1 MIYHYAEERGG
12 GDLKKICIITVVL
25 LLLSIP
31 AFALAAE
38 PDATSFFKIDE
49 NEMNF
54 RFQEILDSLKDNGFG
69 ESKELQVSKFK
80 GYMADVQKLFNN
92 TYGNLSE
99 TLALNEPKIPEN
111 FLTGDFMKESM
122 SLRDELFADV
132 KQSEVYKTV
141 AGKMNIDSVWSKA
154 QAGLPS
160 VNELFTNSFQNQN
173 MEKGKKEYSS
183 AQDDL
188 AQIRNE
194 SLDLFTKSG
203 QTLSEASKD
212 SFWRAVENVQDIIG
226 SDETDVNK
234 IFGSIK

>member
-1 MIYHYAEERGG
+1 M
-12 GDLKKICIITVVL
+12 KKICIITVVL

-31 AFALAAE
+31 AFTLAAE

-54 RFQEILDSLKDNGFG
+54 RFQEILNSLKDQGFG
-69 ESKELQVSKFK
+69 KSKELRVSKFK
-80 GYMADVQKLFNN
+80 GYMTDVQDLFNN

-99 TLALNEPKIPEN
+99 ELALNEPKIPEN

-141 AGKMNIDSVWSKA
+141 AGKMNINSVWNKA

-160 VNELFTNSFQNQN
+160 ADDLFTNSFQNKS
-173 MEKGKKEYSS
+173 MEGEQAYLSD
-183 AQDDL
+183 QDYL
-188 AQIRNE
+188 AQIRNS
-194 SLDLFTKSG
+194 SLDLFTESG
-203 QTLSEASKD
+203 QTLDKSSKD
-212 SFWRAVENVQDIIG
+212 SFWKAVEDVQKLIG
-226 SDETDVNK
+226 TDESDVDS
-234 IFGSIK
+234 ILDSIK